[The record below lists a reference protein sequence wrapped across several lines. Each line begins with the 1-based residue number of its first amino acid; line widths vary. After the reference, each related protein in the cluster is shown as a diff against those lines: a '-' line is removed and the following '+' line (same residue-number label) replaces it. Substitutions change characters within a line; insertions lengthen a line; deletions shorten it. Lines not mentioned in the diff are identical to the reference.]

1 MGNAAHDDR
10 YSVFPLLL
18 ASTAAASADPAP
30 DGRGVAL
37 AWYRTM
43 LAAPRGQGPF
53 GSSAAVATNGRNVCP
68 LLTWDSKTTTV
79 LAALGG
85 VAALTREQLRLWPAN
100 IAAGG
105 KEEGE
110 EEATAL
116 DRFVSIVDSE
126 WGSLFP
132 EAAGRVNK
140 LPGHEMA
147 FAAPTAS
154 IPAASHAQFTAC
166 ST

>member
-1 MGNAAHDDR
+1 
-10 YSVFPLLL
+10 
-18 ASTAAASADPAP
+18 
-30 DGRGVAL
+30 
-37 AWYRTM
+37 M

-85 VAALTREQLRLWPAN
+85 VAALTREQLHLWPAN

-105 KEEGE
+105 E
-110 EEATAL
+110 EEEEAAAAAAATAL
-116 DRFVSIVDSE
+116 DSFVSIVDSE
-126 WGSLFP
+126 WGRLFP